1 MIDQHTLPQL
11 QPVTTCR
18 YRAAMG
24 SFATGVAVVTSE
36 WSGKFHG
43 MTISSL
49 ASVSLDPCLLLVC
62 LRKCS
67 RTGDAIRARRAM
79 AVNLLRHG
87 QESLARRFVGVLSDR
102 FDGLETA
109 LDDAGMPLLPGCIA
123 HLSCRLLEV
132 YPGGDHDIFI
142 AEVTSC
148 AAVEGA
154 PLVYHRGGFGGYA
167 PAATQPTP
175 H

>member
-1 MIDQHTLPQL
+1 MIDRRTLPHL
-11 QPVTTCR
+11 QPATTCR

-36 WSGKFHG
+36 WGGKFHG

-62 LRKCS
+62 LKKSS
-67 RTGDAIRARRAM
+67 RTGEAIRARKAM

-87 QESLARRFVGVLSDR
+87 QESLARRFVGQFTDR
-102 FDGLETA
+102 FDGLEIA
-109 LDDAGMPLLPGCIA
+109 IDDAGMPLLPGCIA

-142 AEVTSC
+142 AHVTSC

-167 PAATQPTP
+167 PAAPQPTP
-175 H
+175 A

>member
-1 MIDQHTLPQL
+1 MLDRRTLPHL
-11 QPVTTCR
+11 QPVTAGR

-36 WSGKFHG
+36 WGGTFHG

-49 ASVSLDPCLLLVC
+49 TSVSLDPCLLLVC
-62 LRKCS
+62 LRKNS

-87 QESLARRFVGVLSDR
+87 QEALARRFVDTLGDR

-109 LDDAGMPLLPGCIA
+109 VDEAGMPLLPGCIA
-123 HLSCRLLEV
+123 HLSCRLVEV

-142 AEVTSC
+142 AQVASC

-167 PAATQPTP
+167 PAAPQPTP
-175 H
+175 V